1 MRARRLKDS
10 ILLIWLMGAGPAWAQ
25 KELEAVPPP
34 KLPQMVGWADPTE
47 RAFTV
52 NVPGGWRITGGTHRA
67 APIDARNYVK
77 AESPDGKIAVFVN
90 DPTIL
95 PRQEPHPM
103 YNRMGWYEG
112 RVVQSQAGPLM
123 IERFRTGA
131 QLAQEFTQQKVCRD
145 PQALAAFDLRQQS
158 QRINVEIAPI
168 AARAGAREQA
178 SAGEF
183 IYRCEDKSGYT
194 FAVTIGGFSIANPQ
208 GPHLWGVEKLSG
220 YLSDKSSVDVA
231 RYVMNAMVS
240 SFRVD
245 PAWQA
250 QYERQIQDTTG
261 ALLELSNRVTQNSI
275 RLAQQSMEQNMKM
288 VQQRQQQF
296 DQMNRGIMSSFQ
308 KQQKSQDAIRQRW
321 SDITLG
327 QIHGCDDN
335 GNCSTVSND
344 YQHYWTKDGRA
355 VVGGPSDGSP
365 PGPEYHK
372 WTPDYCASWEPET
385 GLRGNR

>member
-1 MRARRLKDS
+1 
-10 ILLIWLMGAGPAWAQ
+10 
-25 KELEAVPPP
+25 
-34 KLPQMVGWADPTE
+34 
-47 RAFTV
+47 
-52 NVPGGWRITGGTHRA
+52 
-67 APIDARNYVK
+67 
-77 AESPDGKIAVFVN
+77 
-90 DPTIL
+90 
-95 PRQEPHPM
+95 M

-261 ALLELSNRVTQNSI
+261 ALMELSNRVTQNSI